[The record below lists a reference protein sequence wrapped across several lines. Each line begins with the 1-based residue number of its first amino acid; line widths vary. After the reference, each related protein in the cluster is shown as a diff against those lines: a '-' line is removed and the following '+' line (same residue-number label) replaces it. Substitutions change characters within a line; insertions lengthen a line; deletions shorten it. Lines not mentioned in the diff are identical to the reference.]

1 MNFLSDFQQYYD
13 QNVRA
18 YEALW
23 KQQQYFYERKVKDK
37 RIVIGLSLAIVF
49 ILFLIS
55 KSWIWALVALI
66 IIGLLFSSE
75 RKDKVVY
82 INKMKE
88 EVVKPAIRKCYSR
101 FSYSIQGVSEE
112 VFRESNMYYDYDN
125 FTSYDMITG
134 KSDDREFVVSEV
146 TLTEKDFPDDHDS
159 MAHEVFHGAFIKMEA
174 GFSLHKPIYI
184 EPNVQNKKLDSTLMI
199 MKKAFGVDIKAM
211 EIENEEFRKAFKI
224 YFQDDKEAS
233 NVLTKEFMDKFLK
246 IRNRYNAKMY
256 FAFQQNNIYVLVSNL
271 EVVDVE
277 DVYENGI
284 SKSTLY
290 GNLKV
295 IQDIMDLAE
304 LAAANE

>member
-55 KSWIWALVALI
+55 KSWVWALVALI

-174 GFSLHKPIYI
+174 GFSLNKPIYI

-199 MKKAFGVDIKAM
+199 MKKAFGVDIRAM